1 MDELFGQL
9 VSLTFIVT
17 IGLFL
22 NWLYPIAN
30 NWWMKVTGQDVA
42 EKAEQEKKAGEAK
55 KKEPTWRENAEQKA
69 NAPVSCLTKG
79 LAAKQGVGTSDLH
92 RTMTFP
98 QAQHVYDIVAESLLN
113 ANARG
118 RIPVSALQGYDI
130 FEICRAHKLQIAN
143 EFLLLVGRDDFE
155 QRFAEGVE
163 LYDRI
168 PLHLTMVV
176 VPDNELDATVPRH
189 VFDFQDRRFLSEET
203 PSSFAAFCR
212 TLGAQNP
219 IYWQQVYTRLNLEY
233 TSTSPRGNLP
243 IEP

>member
-1 MDELFGQL
+1 MDELVGNL
-9 VSLTFIVT
+9 AAITFITTVA
-17 IGLFL
+17 LL
-22 NWLYPIAN
+22 WSWLYPIAN
-30 NWWMKVTGQDVA
+30 NWWMRVTGQHVA
-42 EKAEQEKKAGEAK
+42 EKAGREKKT
-55 KKEPTWRENAEQKA
+55 EPAWRENAEQRK
-69 NAPVSCLTKG
+69 NDSVVPLITG

-92 RTMTFP
+92 RTMTFS

-113 ANARG
+113 ARARG

-130 FEICRAHKLQIAN
+130 FEICTAHKLQVAN
-143 EFLLLVGRDDFE
+143 EFLLLAGRDDFE
-155 QRFAEGVE
+155 QRFTEGVE

-189 VFDFQDRRFLSEET
+189 VFDFQDPRFLSEET

-233 TSTSPRGNLP
+233 SSTSPRGNLP
-243 IEP
+243 VEH